1 MVIQAA
7 WSHHVHSR
15 QVDRSAAAAA
25 AASVAATGSRRTNG
39 RLSNVLYDAFED
51 EEDAGA
57 AGVTEAPPA
66 APLLDAHGPELSNQ
80 LRYLRRRLK
89 AYLDEQAGA
98 GKTVAL
104 VRGSSGGLHPTMEWT
119 IQFGKWLA
127 SMRVRQSKASRW
139 EEKAWKDG
147 YQRRQTKGSKS

>member
-80 LRYLRRRLK
+80 LRYLIIPDRLQQQQHRL
-89 AYLDEQAGA
+89 AVHSLGRLAAHEPTTTTTLCGPCQYPGMLERAGMPILSLRLMEDA
-98 GKTVAL
+98 G
-104 VRGSSGGLHPTMEWT
+104 GG
-119 IQFGKWLA
+119 
-127 SMRVRQSKASRW
+127 
-139 EEKAWKDG
+139 EKRPCIG
-147 YQRRQTKGSKS
+147 MTQ